1 MDIKLATD
9 IKEILIEDGSISIPN
24 FGGFTSAYKP
34 AVVDAVNGQLAPP
47 SFHIAFDANLQMNDG
62 RLVDHIRQKYRLG
75 STAALEYIEAFA
87 NDMRSNFDK
96 GEIVVLPEIGRLY
109 RDFAHK
115 IQFLPDST
123 NFNTASFGLPTIQYA
138 PIMRNKMEVITKSSA
153 ADLTP
158 EPQASMPPIQTQ
170 QVERPIEKSTPSVNR
185 DATSDATP
193 SPSFSQQETVKTPQN
208 DAQTAQMPLMIETL
222 GSVNSA
228 QFPTPIDDVQLPTM
242 QESPKTADFMDKLRE
257 NWRTWLPAVAVG
269 ALLGLL
275 IWELNDTPTAKN
287 TEGSK
292 KMYSAEPNVNTSPLQ
307 SDNLLPKENTAP
319 PVNGASPTQV
329 PHNQQDVTTITSPD
343 MLSETHKNETKM
355 TQQPNLATP
364 KTGKKATFLIGGFGD
379 KRNIQKLK
387 VWISAKGYSVYE
399 RPSGGLTLIGCE
411 VNYETPTDLKKIG
424 ALLRNKFGEDVELIK
439 R

>member
-1 MDIKLATD
+1 MDIKLATE

-62 RLVDHIRQKYRLG
+62 RLVDHIRQKYRLS
-75 STAALEYIEAFA
+75 STVALEYIEAFS
-87 NDMRSNFDK
+87 NDTRSNFDK

-115 IQFLPDST
+115 IQFLPDPT

-138 PIMRNKMEVITKSSA
+138 PIMRNKMEVETKSA
-153 ADLTP
+153 VADLTP

-170 QVERPIEKSTPSVNR
+170 QAEKSTPSVNR
-185 DATSDATP
+185 EGTSDATH
-193 SPSFSQQETVKTPQN
+193 SPSFSQQETVKIPQN

-222 GSVNSA
+222 DGVNLP
-228 QFPTPIDDVQLPTM
+228 QFPTPIDNVQPPTVR
-242 QESPKTADFMDKLRE
+242 ESPKTADFMDKLRE
-257 NWRTWLPAVAVG
+257 NWQTWLPAAAIV
-269 ALLGLL
+269 ALLGFL

-292 KMYSAEPNVNTSPLQ
+292 KMRSAEPNVNTSPLQ
-307 SDNLLPKENTAP
+307 NDNLLPKENTAP
-319 PVNGASPTQV
+319 PLNGASPTQM
-329 PHNQQDVTTITSPD
+329 PHNQQDVTAITSPD
-343 MLSETHKNETKM
+343 MLSETSKNDTKM
-355 TQQPNLATP
+355 TQQPNLALP

-387 VWISAKGYSVYE
+387 VWILAKGYSVYE

-411 VNYETPTDLKKIG
+411 VNYENQADLKKIG

>member
-62 RLVDHIRQKYRLG
+62 RLVDHIRQKYRLS
-75 STAALEYIEAFA
+75 STAALEYIEAFS
-87 NDMRSNFDK
+87 NDTRSNFDK

-170 QVERPIEKSTPSVNR
+170 QVEKTAEKPTPLVNQET
-185 DATSDATP
+185 TSDATP
-193 SPSFSQQETVKTPQN
+193 SPSFSQQETVKMPQN
-208 DAQTAQMPLMIETL
+208 DAQRAQASSTAQMPLMIDTL
-222 GSVNSA
+222 GGVNSA
-228 QFPTPIDDVQLPTM
+228 QFPTPIDNVQPPTM
-242 QESPKTADFMDKLRE
+242 QESPKTVDFMDKLKE
-257 NWRTWLPAVAVG
+257 NWRTWLPAAAVV
-269 ALLGLL
+269 ALLALL
-275 IWELNDTPTAKN
+275 IWELVDTPTAKN

-292 KMYSAEPNVNTSPLQ
+292 KTRSAEPNVNTSPLK

-319 PVNGASPTQV
+319 PLNGTSPTQV

-343 MLSETHKNETKM
+343 MLSETPKTETKM
-355 TQQPNLATP
+355 SRQPDLVTP

-411 VNYETPTDLKKIG
+411 VN
-424 ALLRNKFGEDVELIK
+424 
-439 R
+439 

>member
-1 MDIKLATD
+1 MDIKLATE

-62 RLVDHIRQKYRLG
+62 RLVDHIRQKYRLS

-87 NDMRSNFDK
+87 NDTRQNFDK

-138 PIMRNKMEVITKSSA
+138 PIMRNKMESLTKSSV

-158 EPQASMPPIQTQ
+158 EPQASMPPIPSQ
-170 QVERPIEKSTPSVNR
+170 QAEKSTPSVNR
-185 DATSDATP
+185 EGTSDATP
-193 SPSFSQQETVKTPQN
+193 APSFSQQETVKMQQN
-208 DAQTAQMPLMIETL
+208 DPKIASMPLMVETL
-222 GSVNSA
+222 GGVNSA
-228 QFPTPIDDVQLPTM
+228 QFPMPIDSVQPPTL
-242 QESPKTADFMDKLRE
+242 QEPSKSADFMDKLRK
-257 NWRTWLPAVAVG
+257 NWLTWLPAAAVV
-269 ALLGLL
+269 ALLGFL
-275 IWELNDTPTAKN
+275 IWELNDTPKVKN
-287 TEGSK
+287 TEGPK
-292 KMYSAEPNVNTSPLQ
+292 KTRASEPNVNTSPLQ
-307 SDNLLPKENTAP
+307 NSNALPKENTAP
-319 PVNGASPTQV
+319 PINGASPTQV
-329 PHNQQDVTTITSPD
+329 PHNQQDMTTITSPD

-355 TQQPNLATP
+355 NQQPNLTTP
-364 KTGKKATFLIGGFGD
+364 KTGKKAVFLIGGFGD

-411 VNYETPTDLKKIG
+411 VNYENQADLKKIG
-424 ALLRNKFGEDVELIK
+424 ALLRNKFGEEVELIK